1 MVGIYYIWLKS
12 FAIVFS
18 AKKTHTH
25 KNKNKNKQKSDSLIY
40 FSSVYKQL
48 K

>member
-25 KNKNKNKQKSDSLIY
+25 TKTKTKTNKNLIH
-40 FSSVYKQL
+40 
-48 K
+48 

>member
-18 AKKTHTH
+18 AKKHTHTQ
-25 KNKNKNKQKSDSLIY
+25 KQKQ
-40 FSSVYKQL
+40 KQT
-48 K
+48 KI

>member
-18 AKKTHTH
+18 AKKKHTHTQT
-25 KNKNKNKQKSDSLIY
+25 KTKTNKNLIH
-40 FSSVYKQL
+40 
-48 K
+48 